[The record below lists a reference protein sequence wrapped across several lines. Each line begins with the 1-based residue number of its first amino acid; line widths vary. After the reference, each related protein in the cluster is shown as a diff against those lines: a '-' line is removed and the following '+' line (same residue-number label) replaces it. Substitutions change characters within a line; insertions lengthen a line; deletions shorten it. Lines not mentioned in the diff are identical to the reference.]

1 MPSCAGFAGPR
12 RIVVPR
18 GEVFLRSEDQIVA
31 SVFSLSSAAPH
42 LFGDRLG
49 DFERDLRGLLRSVSP
64 AGRFAE
70 KAREIELSIWSV

>member
-1 MPSCAGFAGPR
+1 
-12 RIVVPR
+12 
-18 GEVFLRSEDQIVA
+18 
-31 SVFSLSSAAPH
+31 VFSLSSAAPH

-70 KAREIELSIWSV
+70 KAREIELSIWSVRLCQMTGARSAKWPARSKSGIAPS